1 MSTSRVVWL
10 FVCVTCATTIP
21 SAVRAQSS
29 TGAPAQQAEPSAGSD
44 ADLAKQLSN
53 PVASLVAVPLQFNWD
68 QPVGIDD
75 DTRLTL
81 NFQPV
86 IPLALN
92 SDWNMIV
99 RWIMPYI
106 AQPRLFEGGVP
117 SSGLSD
123 VVASVFFSPA
133 TPGRFIWGAG
143 PVVLLPMTAD
153 PVLGSAKWGVGP
165 TAVVLKQ
172 LGGTSVGILANHIWS
187 FAGDDF
193 SGGVARADVNS
204 TFLQPFLSH
213 TTANAVT
220 YTVNLEASAEHAD
233 ERPTS
238 SLASPG
244 WWRGGVR
251 HLHVP
256 FEIVLEHADASL
268 RLSPAPAAR
277 LVGRSAASALLRSL
291 RENPCSPLP
300 QRSLIPGATPPSDS
314 LSMRG
319 ARAHTWR

>member
-133 TPGRFIWGAG
+133 KPGRFIWGAG

-220 YTVNLEASAEHAD
+220 YTVNLEASANWEAD
-233 ERPTS
+233 DDKWTVPMHFLITKVTKFGPFPMSIGGGAGVFLAAPGGSPDWRLRFVATLLLPT
-238 SLASPG
+238 
-244 WWRGGVR
+244 RR
-251 HLHVP
+251 
-256 FEIVLEHADASL
+256 
-268 RLSPAPAAR
+268 
-277 LVGRSAASALLRSL
+277 
-291 RENPCSPLP
+291 
-300 QRSLIPGATPPSDS
+300 
-314 LSMRG
+314 
-319 ARAHTWR
+319 